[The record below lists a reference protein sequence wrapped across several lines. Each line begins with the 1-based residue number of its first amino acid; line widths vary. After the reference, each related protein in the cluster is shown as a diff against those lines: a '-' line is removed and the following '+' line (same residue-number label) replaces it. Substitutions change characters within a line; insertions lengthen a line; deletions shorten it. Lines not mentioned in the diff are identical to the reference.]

1 MSVTVNMLQEHCGGR
16 LSVPATMHRSLRFSG
31 LIPFGDEPG
40 ARDCVAFPGSSVE
53 GFALYCGRAEVAV
66 AFLKEHP
73 LAYALIVHARQEAC
87 QVPASCVSH
96 VLLLRDD
103 RPLSDVVEDLSRL
116 FFVYEQWLGSM
127 KAALL
132 KGGGYQELLDCSE
145 AVFDDFVS
153 VTDSAYQLLAHTS
166 QVPAD
171 DEAAAYLVEKG
182 YHSKETVDKFKKYHA
197 IQRWKTQVGIQR
209 IERTLV
215 VAQPTL
221 SYVFR
226 MHGSYFVHV
235 VLQCTHSRITEA
247 LVDRFQMLIDY
258 MEVYARHDWS
268 SQQQFGTASSKVL
281 RDLVMGKSYRGSV
294 MEARLRHA
302 GLKVRGRFVAAV
314 LELEGDEGE
323 SGEGL
328 AGYCA
333 WRLSEHVPWGKIS
346 VIDGKI
352 VLLLDAEQEEGGLG
366 KAQGALEVFLR
377 TYGGVMGVSE
387 VFADIADISFAYK
400 QACLAIW
407 YGCKRR
413 ISLAEQCEA
422 EENAAGIYA
431 FAPYLASLVFD
442 VERRD
447 GRLIAYCAK
456 QSVVARIV
464 AFDRLHNTN
473 DAELL
478 YRYLTCE
485 RRAVQAAEALHVHRN
500 TLMYRIERMQERFA
514 IDLDDAVVRR
524 NLLLAYSL
532 LEA

>member
-1 MSVTVNMLQEHCGGR
+1 
-16 LSVPATMHRSLRFSG
+16 
-31 LIPFGDEPG
+31 
-40 ARDCVAFPGSSVE
+40 
-53 GFALYCGRAEVAV
+53 
-66 AFLKEHP
+66 
-73 LAYALIVHARQEAC
+73 
-87 QVPASCVSH
+87 
-96 VLLLRDD
+96 
-103 RPLSDVVEDLSRL
+103 
-116 FFVYEQWLGSM
+116 
-127 KAALL
+127 
-132 KGGGYQELLDCSE
+132 
-145 AVFDDFVS
+145 
-153 VTDSAYQLLAHTS
+153 
-166 QVPAD
+166 
-171 DEAAAYLVEKG
+171 
-182 YHSKETVDKFKKYHA
+182 
-197 IQRWKTQVGIQR
+197 
-209 IERTLV
+209 
-215 VAQPTL
+215 
-221 SYVFR
+221 
-226 MHGSYFVHV
+226 
-235 VLQCTHSRITEA
+235 
-247 LVDRFQMLIDY
+247 
-258 MEVYARHDWS
+258 
-268 SQQQFGTASSKVL
+268 
-281 RDLVMGKSYRGSV
+281 

-302 GLKVRGRFVAAV
+302 GLKVRGRFVAAG

-333 WRLSEHVPWGKIS
+333 WRLSEHVPLGKIS

-473 DAELL
+473 DAGLL
-478 YRYLTCE
+478 HPGDPATCE
-485 RRAVQAAEALHVHRN
+485 RRAVQAAEAVDVHRN

-524 NLLLAYSL
+524 SLLLADSL

>member
-1 MSVTVNMLQEHCGGR
+1 M
-16 LSVPATMHRSLRFSG
+16 
-31 LIPFGDEPG
+31 
-40 ARDCVAFPGSSVE
+40 
-53 GFALYCGRAEVAV
+53 
-66 AFLKEHP
+66 P
-73 LAYALIVHARQEAC
+73 L
-87 QVPASCVSH
+87 
-96 VLLLRDD
+96 
-103 RPLSDVVEDLSRL
+103 
-116 FFVYEQWLGSM
+116 
-127 KAALL
+127 
-132 KGGGYQELLDCSE
+132 
-145 AVFDDFVS
+145 
-153 VTDSAYQLLAHTS
+153 
-166 QVPAD
+166 
-171 DEAAAYLVEKG
+171 
-182 YHSKETVDKFKKYHA
+182 
-197 IQRWKTQVGIQR
+197 
-209 IERTLV
+209 
-215 VAQPTL
+215 
-221 SYVFR
+221 
-226 MHGSYFVHV
+226 
-235 VLQCTHSRITEA
+235 
-247 LVDRFQMLIDY
+247 
-258 MEVYARHDWS
+258 
-268 SQQQFGTASSKVL
+268 
-281 RDLVMGKSYRGSV
+281 
-294 MEARLRHA
+294 
-302 GLKVRGRFVAAV
+302 
-314 LELEGDEGE
+314 
-323 SGEGL
+323 
-328 AGYCA
+328 
-333 WRLSEHVPWGKIS
+333 GKIS